1 MMKLGFAKKALLP
14 ILTFQRQIMT
24 IPMSFF
30 SSKLPQISLNTIFDN
45 HGARPCKTIKGRG
58 RGCGKGKTSGR
69 GHKGKQHGYRPP
81 IHIQGGQT
89 PLQRKLPK
97 INYIKRGLLYSEV
110 NIEKILYFID
120 KQRIDASKPIT
131 VREIGM
137 ANGFSKYK
145 SGIKLLGRGSEL
157 LKNYPPLDII
167 VNTACKTAIDA
178 IKQNGGSVTCE
189 YKSKLGLKFM
199 MKPYRFIKAIRDP
212 ILNFKKV
219 KKYLELEKNGAKI
232 KFVKPRWLGEKY
244 ETLKIRLE
252 NLKKKLD
259 EQPNKHLLPEYP
271 IKIYKGMG
279 DEKLRVKSP
288 PRAKKIVLDVKQ
300 KH

>member
-1 MMKLGFAKKALLP
+1 MKIGFLKKSLSQSCAFQSHLFTYN
-14 ILTFQRQIMT
+14 LTFFTTQ
-24 IPMSFF
+24 
-30 SSKLPQISLNTIFDN
+30 LPRINFNTIFDN
-45 HGARPCKTIKGRG
+45 QGARPSKTIKGRG

-89 PLQRKLPK
+89 PLQRRLPK
-97 INYIKRGLLYSEV
+97 INYITKGPLYSEV
-110 NIEKILYFID
+110 NIDKLLYLID
-120 KQRIDASKPIT
+120 KERIDPTKPIT
-131 VREIGM
+131 VRDIGL
-137 ANGFSKYK
+137 ANGFSKFK

-157 LKNYPPLDII
+157 LKNYPPLNIV

-178 IKQNGGSVTCE
+178 VQQNGGTLTCE

-212 ILNFKKV
+212 TLNFRKV
-219 KKYLELEKNGAKI
+219 RTYLDLEKKGAKVQ
-232 KFVKPRWLGEKY
+232 FVKPRWLAEKY

-259 EQPNKHLLPEYP
+259 EQPNRHLLPEYP

-279 DEKLRVKSP
+279 DNKIRVKSP